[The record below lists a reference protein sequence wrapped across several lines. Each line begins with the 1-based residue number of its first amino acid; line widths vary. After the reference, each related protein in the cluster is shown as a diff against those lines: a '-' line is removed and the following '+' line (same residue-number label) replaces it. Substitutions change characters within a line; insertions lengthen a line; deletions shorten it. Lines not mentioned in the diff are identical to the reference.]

1 MKATFSTTTVAT
13 AALIGCLLLVGLRLN
28 SALWVGD
35 HEVTAVFAVELCE
48 ELRKNGY
55 SDEAKRLE
63 ARLYGRAEQ
72 FTANLTPEQWDQI
85 SKRKFQ

>member
-1 MKATFSTTTVAT
+1 MIAKVSTSTVAT
-13 AALIGCLLLVGLRLN
+13 VTLIGCVLLVGLRLN

-55 SDEAKRLE
+55 TDDAKRLE
-63 ARLYGRAEQ
+63 ARLHGRAEQ